1 MRRSD
6 FPRASVRAH
15 LEHARRTPLR
25 AAGTFTAIGL
35 ASVLGY
41 SLGLAA
47 AIGLGALISATL
59 EKRSLPP
66 AAPAHATE
74 TRSPSGGASRPIR
87 NASRATGTPRA
98 SDGP

>member
-1 MRRSD
+1 MRRSE
-6 FPRASVRAH
+6 FPREAALAH
-15 LEHARRTPLR
+15 LEYARRAPLR
-25 AAGTFTAIGL
+25 AAGVFTAIGL

-66 AAPAHATE
+66 VAPAHATE
-74 TRSPSGGASRPIR
+74 TRSPAGAASRPIR